1 MKYFKK
7 IEEKRIYLSP
17 VVKDDALLF
26 AKWLNDEEVTA
37 GLHTT
42 HTITT
47 EDSAE
52 EMLESIIDKKKP
64 SFEII
69 LKEDDRAIGSVIL
82 TSVNELD
89 RTATIGVYIGEKEY
103 RGKGYGTE
111 ALRAIIRYGFD
122 YLNLHNINLSVIS
135 YNENA
140 LRCYQKLG
148 FQEYGRRHEC
158 VLVGGKYYDRIS
170 LELLEQDYRKL
181 SLQKV

>member
-69 LKEDDRAIGSVIL
+69 LKEDDRAIGSIIL

-103 RGKGYGTE
+103 RGKGYSTI
-111 ALRAIIRYGFD
+111 AIKLLCDKLKELGAKKIFHILPQSRKSAIKADTNNGF
-122 YLNLHNINLSVIS
+122 VIK
-135 YNENA
+135 
-140 LRCYQKLG
+140 KL
-148 FQEYGRRHEC
+148 
-158 VLVGGKYYDRIS
+158 
-170 LELLEQDYRKL
+170 
-181 SLQKV
+181 